1 MKGYSRYKSSL
12 EKLIELQTPSLSLNA
27 SKDLVTCG
35 MFVSMIW
42 PLISSLVWEGSS
54 HIQILKSVLPV
65 HKSYSGLGDFHSF
78 SFPCE
83 KAHLLQSTHLTRKI
97 SIKLHSPLLVKW
109 K

>member
-35 MFVSMIW
+35 MFASMI
-42 PLISSLVWEGSS
+42 LHLGRKLTHSNTF
-54 HIQILKSVLPV
+54 KSVLPV
-65 HKSYSGLGDFHSF
+65 SKSYSGLGDFHSF

-83 KAHLLQSTHLTRKI
+83 KGAFVTIYTSY
-97 SIKLHSPLLVKW
+97 P
-109 K
+109 